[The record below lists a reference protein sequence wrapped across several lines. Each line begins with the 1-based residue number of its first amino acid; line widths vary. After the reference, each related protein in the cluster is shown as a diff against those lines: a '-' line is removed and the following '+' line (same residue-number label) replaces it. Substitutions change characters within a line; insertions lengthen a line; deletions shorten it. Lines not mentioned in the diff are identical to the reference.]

1 MYGPPRALPSAAVLP
16 TRRVWRPHPTRP
28 RPRGDPPGWWHARVG
43 RAAAAAHARPGR
55 PYLTTHPQ
63 APYYVSSERS
73 SLLRGSLPGVA
84 EVRLSNA
91 PQPYS
96 AQQPPG
102 HGPRA
107 LLSGEGRALAHD
119 QIPPHRDRTW
129 DPSWMHRPEIHSP
142 LWALWGRRGH
152 GRDAASSGGP
162 GGEAWGAGP
171 GQSRTAAVGCFGA
184 GPDPPQGAAP
194 PPGGV
199 RQLAAGTWA
208 GRVGGVGGWRVG
220 GLEGDAR
227 GTTSPS
233 RAPAAP
239 GAWRGMFASWR
250 RGLGTCALSL
260 DRLLVDLPGGS
271 ADQSKVGTWVEPL
284 RAHGPRWL
292 ASRWPW
298 AFANCAQAR
307 RAPRAHRQGRRPC
320 QREGW
325 SPPGRA
331 REPRAL
337 GGGGSDDSGHHGP
350 GSSGHGP
357 PPGVRGGEMWE
368 M

>member
-119 QIPPHRDRTW
+119 QIPPHRDRTL
-129 DPSWMHRPEIHSP
+129 DASP
-142 LWALWGRRGH
+142 RDSQPTVGSLGAAWPRARRGVL
-152 GRDAASSGGP
+152 GRA

-194 PPGGV
+194 PARGCSPVGGGDLGGARWRSGRLEGWRVGGRRARHHLPIKGSGSAGGLEGDV
-199 RQLAAGTWA
+199 RQLAAGTWDMCP
-208 GRVGGVGGWRVG
+208 V
-220 GLEGDAR
+220 AR
-227 GTTSPS
+227 S
-233 RAPAAP
+233 
-239 GAWRGMFASWR
+239 
-250 RGLGTCALSL
+250 
-260 DRLLVDLPGGS
+260 
-271 ADQSKVGTWVEPL
+271 VGTWVEPL

>member
-1 MYGPPRALPSAAVLP
+1 MAPRALCPP
-16 TRRVWRPHPTRP
+16 RRCCQRDGSGVRTP
-28 RPRGDPPGWWHARVG
+28 R
-43 RAAAAAHARPGR
+43 AHAPGGTPRAGGMRGSAGPQRPPTPGR
-55 PYLTTHPQ
+55 VPSSPQ
-63 APYYVSSERS
+63 AT
-73 SLLRGSLPGVA
+73 
-84 EVRLSNA
+84 
-91 PQPYS
+91 
-96 AQQPPG
+96 
-102 HGPRA
+102 
-107 LLSGEGRALAHD
+107 ALAPCCLGRVVPSHTTRS
-119 QIPPHRDRTW
+119 PRTGIARWKIVFIFVQSKW
-129 DPSWMHRPEIHSP
+129 DPSGIQVGCIAQRFTAHCG
-142 LWALWGRRGH
+142 L
-152 GRDAASSGGP
+152 SGGGVATGATRRP
-162 GGEAWGAGP
+162 REGRGEAWGAGP

-194 PPGGV
+194 PARGCSPVGGGDLGGARWRSGRLEGWRVGGRRARHHLPIKGSGSAGGLEGDV
-199 RQLAAGTWA
+199 RQLAAGTWDMCP
-208 GRVGGVGGWRVG
+208 V
-220 GLEGDAR
+220 AR
-227 GTTSPS
+227 S
-233 RAPAAP
+233 
-239 GAWRGMFASWR
+239 
-250 RGLGTCALSL
+250 
-260 DRLLVDLPGGS
+260 
-271 ADQSKVGTWVEPL
+271 VGTWVEPL